1 MTVIYTTFC
10 ILQNAGIEILFW
22 PRPNKQASKHSIRIK
37 DATEILP
44 ELLLN
49 EVIATG
55 RGLEHGLV
63 LIFKSEMNTTPAFYK
78 VYQIIMYITESQ
90 AYYKCFSY
98 ISKIFPETEIEI
110 SSIKYFCV
118 EKHSS

>member
-10 ILQNAGIEILFW
+10 ILQNAGIVILFW

-44 ELLLN
+44 EPLLH
-49 EVIATG
+49 VIATG
-55 RGLEHGLV
+55 RGLGHGLV
-63 LIFKSEMNTTPAFYK
+63 LIFKSEMNTIAAFYK
-78 VYQIIMYITESQ
+78 VYQIIIYITESQ
-90 AYYKCFSY
+90 AYCKCFSY

-110 SSIKYFCV
+110 CRQ
-118 EKHSS
+118 